1 MKRIVVYK
9 SKTGFTE
16 KYAKWIA
23 EELGCEAVAFEKID
37 LATLREYEQVIYGG
51 WIMASMVSG
60 YDKIKPL
67 QLKNVIVF
75 GSGMSVP
82 NEKMIETMATQN
94 DIPVDKFFY
103 YEGGFAP
110 KRVGFM
116 GRMMIKMIVANLK
129 KKEEKTADDLHM
141 IETANGK
148 DNTNREAIRKL
159 IETAK
164 KEGTE

>member
-23 EELGCEAVAFEKID
+23 EELGCDAVAFEKID
-37 LATLREYEQVIYGG
+37 LATLHDYDQVIYGG

-60 YDKIKPL
+60 YDKIKSL

-82 NEKMIETMATQN
+82 NEKLVETMATQN
-94 DIPVDKFFY
+94 DIPVEKFFY
-103 YEGGFAP
+103 FEGGFDP

-116 GRMMIKMIVANLK
+116 GRMMIKMIVGGLK

-148 DNTNREAIRKL
+148 DNTNRDAIKAL
-159 IETAK
+159 IDALK
-164 KEGTE
+164 